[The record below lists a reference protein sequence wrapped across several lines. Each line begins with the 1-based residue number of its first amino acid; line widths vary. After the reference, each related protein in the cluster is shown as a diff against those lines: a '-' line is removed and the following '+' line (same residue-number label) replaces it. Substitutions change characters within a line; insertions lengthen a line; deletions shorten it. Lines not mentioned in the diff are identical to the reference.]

1 VSGPTA
7 WCLRLAGLNA
17 VVNGFGFGAFDIPAM
32 VHVARGEG
40 VLYTF
45 GNPTYGYGSFA
56 NHGIATT
63 LPLLM
68 AFFGACAV
76 LVVGGILLLVPRSTG
91 IVVTLA
97 GMLMCATF
105 WWGFALP
112 FAWVNAVI
120 VLVLLGMAWAVEQSQ
135 LA

>member
-1 VSGPTA
+1 MTGPTG

-17 VVNGFGFGAFDIPAM
+17 LVSGLGFGAFDLPAM

-40 VLYTF
+40 VLYTY
-45 GNPTYGYGSFA
+45 GNPTYGGGPFA
-56 NHGIATT
+56 DHGIATT
-63 LPLLM
+63 LPLLL

-76 LVVGGILLLVPRSTG
+76 LVVGGVLLLLPRSTG

-97 GMLMCATF
+97 GIVMCAPF
-105 WWGFALP
+105 WWGFDLP

-120 VLVLLGMAWAVEQSQ
+120 VLVLLGMAWAVEQTR